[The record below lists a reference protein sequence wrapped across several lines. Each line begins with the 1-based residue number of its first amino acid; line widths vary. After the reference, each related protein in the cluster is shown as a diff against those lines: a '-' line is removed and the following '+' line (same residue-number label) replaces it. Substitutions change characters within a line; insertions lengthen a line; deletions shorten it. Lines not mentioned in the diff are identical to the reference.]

1 MNVGRWH
8 GLGLASALGVAALAS
23 LVGFSVEAD
32 ARERPSRT
40 RVAETTKAGPTT
52 HRLYGTTWHSQ
63 VEPALAAAAKSARKP
78 VLVLRV
84 LGAIDG
90 KT

>member
-1 MNVGRWH
+1 MQVVRWH
-8 GLGLASALGVAALAS
+8 GLVLGSALGVAALAS
-23 LVGFSVEAD
+23 LVAFPTDAG

-40 RVAETTKAGPTT
+40 QPAETTKPSPTT

-63 VEPALAAAAKSARKP
+63 VEPALAAASKSVRKP